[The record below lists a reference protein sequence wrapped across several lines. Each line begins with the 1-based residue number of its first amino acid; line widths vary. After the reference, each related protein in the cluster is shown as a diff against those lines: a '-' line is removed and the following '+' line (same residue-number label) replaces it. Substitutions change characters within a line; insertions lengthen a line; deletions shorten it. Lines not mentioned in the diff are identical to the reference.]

1 MVIRKLREAL
11 LVAVCL
17 ALGIGAVPLGR
28 AQNAPST
35 PTEASPP
42 TANPIAPSNSA
53 ETLYLQLRSVG
64 LDKSRVYRIRETSFD
79 RAAFHITLDDGT
91 IAFTED
97 VAGRITGAFF
107 EGDGEVLLVP
117 PDKAERA
124 SMAVFTGAAILEERF
139 VTAYFRF
146 NDETFAELQPSLRP
160 ADDSSEFVSQWNE
173 TARNLA
179 QSDALRL
186 LLSFSQF
193 LPVAGQPSG
202 AANKP
207 IANDD
212 RMLHARLQGRRLGTF
227 DLYYDAAATEQIWAG
242 QLRAVEGTGYFDV
255 WTAFALNRP
264 AQRPEVVNTVTGEV
278 GGPDAINC
286 SSYQIKTEVK
296 PPTRLDVQ
304 ASLRMEVRQ
313 GGQRAVL
320 FELSR
325 FLQIKRVEADG
336 RPLEFIQNQ
345 ALEGTL
351 LARRGNDLV
360 ALVFPQPLQTGQR
373 IELHFVY
380 GGEVLSEA
388 GGGLLYV
395 GARGIW
401 YPNRGLAMSKFDLE
415 FRYPENWTLV
425 ATGKRVDPSP
435 AASAGGGSSSNLV
448 PGEQVSHWI
457 SDRPIP
463 VAGFNL
469 GKYARVVAHS
479 GSVTVETY
487 AASAM
492 ERAFPKNEVE
502 IDPALLPTRGLH
514 TAPVQVL
521 APPPPSPSR
530 NAQAVADSSARALQF
545 FGSLFGPYPYSSLAV
560 TQMPGVVSQGWPGL
574 VFLSSYAFLTPA
586 EKSQQHMSPVTKTLS
601 EQVIAHETAHQ
612 WWGDAVLWSGYRDQ
626 WVMEALANYS
636 SLMLLQSEDPLQFRA
651 VMGKY
656 REDLL
661 AKNKEGLPLM
671 TAGPVTFGGRLSS
684 SHFPA
689 GYEAISYGR
698 GTWLFHMLRSMM
710 RDGETTPGSRRRG
723 AVETQ
728 TADEPFIR
736 ALRTVRERY
745 EGKSITTRELLRVFE
760 EQLPTSLW
768 YEGKQSLDWF
778 YQGWINGTAI
788 PRLELQGVKYTD
800 KAGATAISGTV
811 LQKFVTNE
819 LVTSVPVYAAVAGKT
834 VLIGRVFADGPETQF
849 HLTAPS
855 GTRRV
860 ILDPNQTLL
869 TRVH

>member
-1 MVIRKLREAL
+1 MVIGKARSASRT
-11 LVAVCL
+11 AVCV
-17 ALGIGAVPLGR
+17 ALVIGAMTLSQ
-28 AQNAPST
+28 AQNAPNSQ
-35 PTEASPP
+35 PSPAAAKP
-42 TANPIAPSNSA
+42 VAQSISA

-97 VAGRITGAFF
+97 VAGHITGAFF

-124 SMAVFTGAAILEERF
+124 TMAMFTGAAILEERF

-160 ADDSSEFVSQWNE
+160 ADDSSEFLSQWNE
-173 TARNLA
+173 TAHNLA

-202 AANKP
+202 AGNNAISNE
-207 IANDD
+207 D
-212 RMLHARLQGRRLGTF
+212 RFLHARLQGRRLGTF

-242 QLRAVEGTGYFDV
+242 QLRTVEGTGYFDV
-255 WTAFALNRP
+255 WTAFALNRA
-264 AQRPEVVNTVTGEV
+264 AQRPQVVNTVTGEV
-278 GGPDAINC
+278 GGADAISC

-304 ASLRMEVRQ
+304 ASLQMEVRQ
-313 GGQRAVL
+313 GGQRALL

-325 FLQIKRVEADG
+325 FLQIKQVEADG
-336 RPLEFIQNQ
+336 HPLEFIQNQ
-345 ALEGTL
+345 ALEGTQ

-360 ALVFPQPLQTGQR
+360 ALVFSQPLQTGQR

-401 YPNRGLAMSKFDLE
+401 YPNRGLAMSNFDLE

-425 ATGKRVDPSP
+425 ATGKRVDSTPAGSP
-435 AASAGGGSSSNLV
+435 GRGGSSATLS
-448 PGEQVSHWI
+448 PGEQVSRWI
-457 SDRPIP
+457 SGRPIP

-469 GKYARVVAHS
+469 GKYARAVAQS

-502 IDPALLPTRGLH
+502 IDPGPIPRRGLH
-514 TAPVQVL
+514 TVPVQVL
-521 APPPPSPSR
+521 APPPSPSR

-545 FGSLFGPYPYSSLAV
+545 FGSLFGPYPYSGLAV

-574 VFLSSYAFLTPA
+574 IFLSSYAFLTPA

-626 WVMEALANYS
+626 WMMEALANYS
-636 SLMLLQSEDPLQFRA
+636 SLMLLQSEDPLLFRA
-651 VMGKY
+651 VMAKY

-661 AKNKEGLPLM
+661 
-671 TAGPVTFGGRLSS
+671 
-684 SHFPA
+684 
-689 GYEAISYGR
+689 EAISYGR

-710 RDGETTPGSRRRG
+710 RDAETTPGSRRTG
-723 AVETQ
+723 
-728 TADEPFIR
+728 ADEPKSEESFIR

-760 EQLPTSLW
+760 EQLPPSLW
-768 YEGKQSLDWF
+768 YEGKKSLDWF

-788 PRLELQGVKYTD
+788 PKLELQAVKYTD
-800 KAGATAISGTV
+800 KAGSTAISGTI
-811 LQKFVTNE
+811 LQKNVTNE
-819 LVTSVPVYAAVAGKT
+819 LVTSVPVYAAVGGKAL
-834 VLIGRVFADGPETQF
+834 LIGRIFADGPESQF

-855 GTRRV
+855 GTRKI